1 MRKFT
6 SIVAVLLLVVITGGA
21 FAAGSAEARGT
32 TAPAAASKAQNR
44 GTIVIAVQADA
55 RSLDPHRTNDQPSAR
70 IMKQVYSTLMHQ
82 TEDLK
87 IENGLVESVRV
98 VSPTVYEFR
107 LPRGIRFHNG
117 DELTANDV
125 RFTFT
130 RMRELNAPAAFLVAA
145 LDRVEVVDNYNFR
158 MVLKFPFGP
167 FLTHLAHTATSIV
180 NERAVRAGGEDYGR
194 NPVGT
199 GPFRFVEWRAGD
211 SITLAR
217 YDGYFKGAPR
227 AERAVFR
234 VIPEDASRAIALE
247 TGEADIVYD
256 VNPVDFANLSAL
268 PDVNGYQ
275 TEGLTT
281 FYMGFNM
288 AKAPYDNKLVR
299 QAINLAL
306 DVVGAT
312 NAAFRGY
319 ATPAD
324 GPLPPTV
331 MFANR
336 NLRGYGYNQ
345 AEARRLLAQ
354 AGYPNG
360 FRTTIWTNNNPI
372 RVMYAEIFQE
382 NLRQVGIETTIEVM
396 EFAPYLDRTA
406 RGEHDMFMLGWVTV
420 TGDAD
425 YGLYSLFHS
434 SQFGDA
440 GNRTFYKNAEV
451 DRLLDIGKTNPN
463 ADERQRAYFRAQE
476 LITEDAPWVFLANRD
491 DLNATRTYVQGFK
504 PHAAGH
510 HNLYQVYNN

>member
-1 MRKFT
+1 MKKFT
-6 SIVAVLLLVVITGGA
+6 TIVVALLVAVAISGVFAAAQPEARTAAAGKAQDRDTLVVAMG
-21 FAAGSAEARGT
+21 
-32 TAPAAASKAQNR
+32 
-44 GTIVIAVQADA
+44 ADA

-70 IMKQVYSTLMHQ
+70 VMKQIYSTLMHQ
-82 TEDLK
+82 TEDLQ
-87 IENGLVESVRV
+87 IEKGLVEDYRI

-117 DELTANDV
+117 EELTANDV
-125 RFTFT
+125 RFTFN
-130 RMRELNAPAAFLVAA
+130 RMKELNAPAAFLMAA
-145 LDRVEVVDNYNFR
+145 LDRVEVIDNYNFR
-158 MVLKFPFGP
+158 MVLQFPFGP
-167 FLTHLAHTATSIV
+167 FLTHLAHTATSIL
-180 NERAVRAGGEDYGR
+180 NEKAVTAGGEDYGR

-217 YDGYFKGAPR
+217 YDNYYKGPAR
-227 AERAVFR
+227 AATVRFR
-234 VIPEDASRAIALE
+234 FIPEDANRAIALE
-247 TGEADIVYD
+247 TGEADVIYD
-256 VNPVDFANLSAL
+256 VGPNDFANLDAL
-268 PDVNGYQ
+268 PNVTGYQ

-288 AKAPYDNKLVR
+288 AKAPFDDVR
-299 QAINLAL
+299 VRRAINLAL

-331 MFANR
+331 LYAR
-336 NLRGYGYNQ
+336 QDLQGYGFDQ
-345 AEARRLLAQ
+345 AEARRLLAE

-360 FRTTIWTNNNPI
+360 FRTSIWTNNNPV

-382 NLRQVGIETTIEVM
+382 NLRQVGIEASIEVM

-406 RGEHDMFMLGWVTV
+406 QGEHDMFMLGWVTV

-425 YGLYSLFHS
+425 YGLYSLFHG

-440 GNRTFYKNAEV
+440 GNRTFYRNPEV
-451 DRLLDIGKTNPN
+451 DSLLDVGKTNPDPN
-463 ADERQRAYFRAQE
+463 ARRQAYARAQE
-476 LITEDAPWVFLANRD
+476 LITADAPWVFLANRD
-491 DLNATRTYVQGFK
+491 DLNATRSYVQGFR

-510 HNLYQVYNN
+510 HQLYQVYNN